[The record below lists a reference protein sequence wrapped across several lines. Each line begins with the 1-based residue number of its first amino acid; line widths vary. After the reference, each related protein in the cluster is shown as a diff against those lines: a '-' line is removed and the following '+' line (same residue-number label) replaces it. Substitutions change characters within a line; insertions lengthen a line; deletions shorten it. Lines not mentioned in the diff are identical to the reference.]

1 MEKPVEGKIKLKA
14 NIGKSTVVK
23 TQIKKITRVAI
34 ANRGEVAVRI
44 IRACQEM
51 GLETVLLHSEADVR
65 TRAYRMADL
74 KVKIGPAPTA
84 ESYLSIENT
93 VEGALSA
100 KADAIHPGFGFL
112 SENADFAE
120 ACEKKGL
127 IFIGPS
133 PQSIRTLGDKVLS
146 KDIAKKL
153 KIPLVP
159 CYEGETQDV
168 KLLIKEVE
176 RIGLPVIVKAAAGG
190 GGRGMKVIH
199 NLTEAASLIESAQRE
214 AMAAF
219 GSSKVFLEKYLNN
232 AKHIEFQIFAD
243 AAGKVQHLFEREC
256 SVQRRHQKIIEEAP
270 SPSLSLELRKAMG
283 EASVALVAHV
293 GYRGAGTVEFLLQDG
308 KFYFMEMNT
317 RLQVEHP
324 VTEMVMGVDLVK
336 AQLLTAQ
343 GLPALTN
350 ITQLTP
356 RGHSIECR
364 LYAENPYQGGVPST
378 GLLGMI
384 QWPESFGR
392 RFEYGFEEGDEIT
405 SYYDPMIAKLIVWDE
420 TRDLAIQKM
429 FKVLDDSIVFGVHTN
444 IPLLRQI
451 ISHQEFKDGS
461 MTTQFFEKH
470 FSQSL
475 ETPIRSAEAQAF
487 IEQSARMLRSSES
500 MDKGEKTFGSGNS
513 SDRTSGFNT
522 INPWIGHWRML

>member
-1 MEKPVEGKIKLKA
+1 M
-14 NIGKSTVVK
+14 KSTKVNSQEIPPTVK
-23 TQIKKITRVAI
+23 SIKRLAI

-51 GLETVLLHSEADVR
+51 GIETVLLHSEPDVI
-65 TRAYRMADL
+65 TRAYRMSDH
-74 KVKIGPAPTA
+74 KVQIGSAPTA
-84 ESYLSIENT
+84 ESYLSIEKNIQ
-93 VEGALSA
+93 GALSA

-120 ACEKKGL
+120 ACEKAGL
-127 IFIGPS
+127 IFVGPTA
-133 PQSIRTLGDKVLS
+133 QSIRTLGDKVLS

-159 CYEGETQDV
+159 CYEGENQDV
-168 KLLIKEVE
+168 KILVKEAE
-176 RIGLPVIVKAAAGG
+176 RIGFPVIVKAAAGG
-190 GGRGMKVIH
+190 GGRGMKVI
-199 NLTEAASLIESAQRE
+199 LKKEEASSLIESAQRE
-214 AMAAF
+214 AMSAF

-243 AAGKVQHLFEREC
+243 AAGKVQHLHEREC

-270 SPSLSLELRKAMG
+270 SPSLTDELRKAMG

-308 KFYFMEMNT
+308 HFYFMEMNT

-343 GLPALTN
+343 GLPALTHVAGMA
-350 ITQLTP
+350 P

-384 QWPESFGR
+384 QWPEAFGR
-392 RFEYGFEEGDEIT
+392 RFEYGFDEGDEVT
-405 SYYDPMIAKLIVWDE
+405 PYYDSMIAKLIVWDE
-420 TRDLAIQKM
+420 TRDLAMAKM
-429 FKVLDDSIVFGVHTN
+429 MKVLEESIVFGVHTN
-444 IPLLRQI
+444 IPLLSKI
-451 ISHQEFKDGS
+451 ISHREFREGS
-461 MTTQFFEKH
+461 MTTRFFETH
-470 FSQSL
+470 FSESL
-475 ETPIRSAEAQAF
+475 AAPSLSAEAQQF
-487 IEQSARMLRSSES
+487 VDQSQRRLRSQES
-500 MDKGEKTFGSGNS
+500 GDNGLS
-513 SDRTSGFNT
+513 SNGISDDSLSS
-522 INPWIGHWRML
+522 PWLGHWRTI

>member
-1 MEKPVEGKIKLKA
+1 MKKQNQIKTQKNKIKRL
-14 NIGKSTVVK
+14 
-23 TQIKKITRVAI
+23 AI

-51 GLETVLLHSEADVR
+51 EIETVLLHSEPDVR
-65 TRAYRMADL
+65 TRAYRLSDF
-74 KVKIGPAPTA
+74 KVQIGAASTA
-84 ESYLSIENT
+84 ESYLSIEKT
-93 VEGALSA
+93 IQGALSA

-112 SENADFAE
+112 SENAEFAE
-120 ACEKKGL
+120 ACEKAGL
-127 IFIGPS
+127 IFVGPS
-133 PQSIRTLGDKVLS
+133 PESIRTLGDKVLS

-153 KIPLVP
+153 NIPLVP
-159 CYEGETQDV
+159 CYEGETQDIKVLVSEAV
-168 KLLIKEVE
+168 K
-176 RIGLPVIVKAAAGG
+176 IGFPVIVKAAAGG
-190 GGRGMKVIH
+190 GGRGMKVI
-199 NLTEAASLIESAQRE
+199 NKSEEATALIESAQRE
-214 AMAAF
+214 TMAAF

-243 AAGKVQHLFEREC
+243 ASGKVQHLNEREC

-270 SPSLSLELRKAMG
+270 SPSLSSSLRKTMG
-283 EASVALVAHV
+283 EASVALVSEV
-293 GYRGAGTVEFLLQDG
+293 GYRGAGTVEFLLQDD

-343 GLPALTN
+343 GLPALCHISDQN
-350 ITQLTP
+350 P

-378 GLLGMI
+378 GLLGLI

-405 SYYDPMIAKLIVWDE
+405 PYYDPMIAKLIVWDE
-420 TRDLAIQKM
+420 TRELAIQKM
-429 FKVLDDSIVFGVHTN
+429 LKVLDESIVFGVYTN

-451 ISHQEFKDGS
+451 ISHQEFREGS
-461 MTTQFFEKH
+461 MTTRFFDKY
-470 FSQSL
+470 FSESL
-475 ETPIRSAEAQAF
+475 EAPVLSLDAKTFIGEAVRMIRSTAGAESVITNSNEIAN
-487 IEQSARMLRSSES
+487 S
-500 MDKGEKTFGSGNS
+500 SGNPLLLDS
-513 SDRTSGFNT
+513 TT
-522 INPWIGHWRML
+522 ATPWGSYWRNI